1 MAIPLITGVLFAIGV
16 ILVAV
21 NLDGA
26 RLAAASSVAPASL
39 PVPGAPKRPI
49 GSIRD
54 RIDRIFEPAPD
65 GPVVNQRRSAK
76 ASLSEQ
82 LSRADLRLRTSEF
95 LGIRLGSALL
105 LALVG
110 VIRFGIGWQM
120 LVTGAFGWFI
130 PRFYLRF
137 RRRRRLK
144 AFNDQLGDTLILMSN
159 ALKTGYSLAQAIDV
173 VANKA
178 SPPISKEFDRVVKEV
193 NLGANIEDS
202 LTRLVRRTESSDL
215 DMVVTAVAINRKIGG
230 NLSEILENIAETIRE
245 RVRIKG
251 EMSTLTAQARGSGYM
266 ITGLPIVLGI
276 FMYFVTPQYFAPM
289 VANPIGIGMLVA
301 AGIFMGLGQLIMSRI
316 ATVDV

>member
-1 MAIPLITGVLFAIGV
+1 
-16 ILVAV
+16 
-21 NLDGA
+21 
-26 RLAAASSVAPASL
+26 VAPASL

-49 GSIRD
+49 ASIRD